1 MNNFT
6 NKLYI
11 ATEHDDT
18 YVQLILNQDLPD
30 LEITQNPE
38 SAELVLASPPLI
50 ADRLDEFTQLDWLQ
64 STYAGINKLTQ
75 PNLRHDYT
83 LTNVKGIFGPAIA
96 EYVLGY
102 TISHF
107 RHFFHYHQQQ
117 QQQNW
122 QPQLYTS
129 LTDKTMVVLG
139 TGSIGSHLA
148 QTASAFGIHTIGVN
162 RTGIP
167 PKHEAFKDTFHINEL
182 EAALKQADIVV
193 NTLPSTAET
202 YQLLNQTTLGY
213 CSKVLLF
220 NVGRGESIDNKALLL
235 AIKNRWV
242 EHAFFDV
249 FEHEPLSQD
258 HPFWKLPQV
267 TITPHIA
274 ALSEPRQVVEIFAE
288 NYKQW
293 RDGFTL
299 NHVIDFDK
307 GY

>member
-1 MNNFT
+1 
-6 NKLYI
+6 
-11 ATEHDDT
+11 
-18 YVQLILNQDLPD
+18 
-30 LEITQNPE
+30 
-38 SAELVLASPPLI
+38 
-50 ADRLDEFTQLDWLQ
+50 
-64 STYAGINKLTQ
+64 
-75 PNLRHDYT
+75 
-83 LTNVKGIFGPAIA
+83 
-96 EYVLGY
+96 
-102 TISHF
+102 
-107 RHFFHYHQQQ
+107 
-117 QQQNW
+117 
-122 QPQLYTS
+122 
-129 LTDKTMVVLG
+129 MVILG

-148 QTASAFGIHTIGVN
+148 KTAAAFGIHTIGVN

-167 PKHEAFKDTFHINEL
+167 SKQETFKDTFHINEL

-213 CSKVLLF
+213 CSNVLLF
-220 NVGRGESIDNKALLL
+220 NVGRGEGIDNKALLL

-242 EHAFFDV
+242 EHAFLDV
-249 FEHEPLSQD
+249 FESEPLSQD

-299 NHVIDFDK
+299 NHVIDFNK

>member
-38 SAELVLASPPLI
+38 SAEIVLASPPLI

-107 RHFFHYHQQQ
+107 RHFSHYHQQQ

-122 QPQLYTS
+122 QPQLYTG

-148 QTASAFGIHTIGVN
+148 QAASALGIHTIGVN

-213 CSKVLLF
+213 CSNVLLF

-242 EHAFFDV
+242 EHAFLDV

>member
-18 YVQLILNQDLPD
+18 YVQLILNQDLPN

-38 SAELVLASPPLI
+38 SAEIVLASPPLI

-148 QTASAFGIHTIGVN
+148 QAASAFGIHTIGVN

-213 CSKVLLF
+213 CSNVLLF

-242 EHAFFDV
+242 EHAFLDV

-299 NHVIDFDK
+299 NHIIDFDK

>member
-18 YVQLILNQDLPD
+18 YVHLILNQDLPD

-38 SAELVLASPPLI
+38 SAEIVLASPPLI

-107 RHFFHYHQQQ
+107 RHFSHYHQQQ

-129 LTDKTMVVLG
+129 LTDKAMVVLG

-148 QTASAFGIHTIGVN
+148 QAASAFGIHTIGVN

-213 CSKVLLF
+213 CSNVLLF

-242 EHAFFDV
+242 EHAFLDV

>member
-50 ADRLDEFTQLDWLQ
+50 ADRLNEFTQLDWLQ

-148 QTASAFGIHTIGVN
+148 QAASAFGIHTIGVN

-242 EHAFFDV
+242 EHAFLDV

>member
-38 SAELVLASPPLI
+38 SAEIVLASPPLI

-148 QTASAFGIHTIGVN
+148 QAASAFGIHTIGVN

-202 YQLLNQTTLGY
+202 YQLLNQTTLSY

-242 EHAFFDV
+242 EHAFLDV

>member
-38 SAELVLASPPLI
+38 SAEIVLASPPLI

-107 RHFFHYHQQQ
+107 RHFSHYHQQQ

-148 QTASAFGIHTIGVN
+148 QAASAFGIHTIGVN

-242 EHAFFDV
+242 EHAFLDV

-299 NHVIDFDK
+299 NHVIDFNK

>member
-38 SAELVLASPPLI
+38 SAEIVLASPPLI

-107 RHFFHYHQQQ
+107 RHFSHYHQQQ

-129 LTDKTMVVLG
+129 LTDKAMVVLG

-148 QTASAFGIHTIGVN
+148 QAASAFGIHTIGVN

-193 NTLPSTAET
+193 NTLPSTTET

-213 CSKVLLF
+213 CSNVLLF

-242 EHAFFDV
+242 EHAFLDV

-299 NHVIDFDK
+299 NHVIDFYK

>member
-38 SAELVLASPPLI
+38 SAEIVLASPPLI

-75 PNLRHDYT
+75 HNLRHDYT

-107 RHFFHYHQQQ
+107 RHFSHYHQQQ

-129 LTDKTMVVLG
+129 LTDKAMVVLG

-148 QTASAFGIHTIGVN
+148 QAASAFGIHTIGVN

-213 CSKVLLF
+213 CSNVLLF

-242 EHAFFDV
+242 EHAFLDV

>member
-11 ATEHDDT
+11 LTEHDDT
-18 YVQLILNQDLPD
+18 YTQLIVNRDLPD
-30 LEITQNPE
+30 LEITSNPE
-38 SAELVLASPPLI
+38 LAEIVLASPPLI
-50 ADRLDEFTQLDWLQ
+50 AERLDEFKHLDWVQ
-64 STYAGINKLTQ
+64 STYAGVNKLTQ
-75 PNLRHDYT
+75 PNLRQDYT

-107 RHFFHYHQQQ
+107 RHFTHYHQQQ
-117 QQQNW
+117 QQRNW

-129 LTDKTMVVLG
+129 LTDKTMVILG

-148 QTASAFGIHTIGVN
+148 KAASAFGIHTIGVN

-167 PKHEAFKDTFHINEL
+167 SKQETFKDTFHINEL

-193 NTLPSTAET
+193 NTLPSTDET
-202 YQLLNQTTLGY
+202 YQLLNQTTLSC
-213 CSKVLLF
+213 CSNVLLF
-220 NVGRGESIDNKALLL
+220 NVGRGESVDNKALLL
-235 AIKNRWV
+235 AIKNKWV
-242 EHAFFDV
+242 EHAFLDV
-249 FEHEPLSQD
+249 FECEPLTQE

-293 RDGFTL
+293 RDGFKLSHT
-299 NHVIDFDK
+299 IDFDK

>member
-18 YVQLILNQDLPD
+18 YVQLILNQGLPD
-30 LEITQNPE
+30 LEITQTPE
-38 SAELVLASPPLI
+38 LAEIVLASPPLI

-107 RHFFHYHQQQ
+107 RHFSHYHQQQ

-148 QTASAFGIHTIGVN
+148 QAASAFGIHTIGVN

-213 CSKVLLF
+213 CSNVLLF

-242 EHAFFDV
+242 EHAFLDV

>member
-38 SAELVLASPPLI
+38 SAEIVLASPHLI

-148 QTASAFGIHTIGVN
+148 QAASAFGIHTIGVN

-213 CSKVLLF
+213 CSNVLLF

-242 EHAFFDV
+242 EHAFLDV

-299 NHVIDFDK
+299 NHVIDFNK

>member
-38 SAELVLASPPLI
+38 SAEIVLASPPLI

-107 RHFFHYHQQQ
+107 RHFSHYHQQQ
-117 QQQNW
+117 QLQNW

-148 QTASAFGIHTIGVN
+148 QAASAFGIHTIGVN

-193 NTLPSTAET
+193 NTLPSTTET

-213 CSKVLLF
+213 CSNVLLF

-242 EHAFFDV
+242 EHAFLDV

>member
-38 SAELVLASPPLI
+38 SAEIVLASPPLI

-107 RHFFHYHQQQ
+107 RHFSHYHQQQ

-148 QTASAFGIHTIGVN
+148 QAASAFGIHTIGVN

-193 NTLPSTAET
+193 NTLPSTTET
-202 YQLLNQTTLGY
+202 YQPLNQTTLGY
-213 CSKVLLF
+213 CSNVLLF

-242 EHAFFDV
+242 EHAFLDV

>member
-38 SAELVLASPPLI
+38 SAEIVLASPPLI

-107 RHFFHYHQQQ
+107 RHFSHYHQQQ

-148 QTASAFGIHTIGVN
+148 QAASAFGIHTIGVN

-193 NTLPSTAET
+193 NTLPSTTET

-213 CSKVLLF
+213 CSNVLLF

-242 EHAFFDV
+242 EHAFLDV

>member
-30 LEITQNPE
+30 LEITKNPE
-38 SAELVLASPPLI
+38 SAEIVLASPPLI

-107 RHFFHYHQQQ
+107 RHFSHYHQQQ

-129 LTDKTMVVLG
+129 LTDKAMVVLG

-148 QTASAFGIHTIGVN
+148 QAASAFGIHTIGVN

-167 PKHEAFKDTFHINEL
+167 PQQETFKDTVHINEL

-193 NTLPSTAET
+193 NTLPSTDET
-202 YQLLNQTTLGY
+202 YHLLNQTTLSY
-213 CSKVLLF
+213 CSNILLF
-220 NVGRGESIDNKALLL
+220 NVGRGESVDNKALLL
-235 AIKNRWV
+235 AIKNKWV
-242 EHAFFDV
+242 EHAFLDV
-249 FEHEPLSQD
+249 FECEPLTQE

-274 ALSEPRQVVEIFAE
+274 ALSEPRQVVEIFAN
-288 NYKQW
+288 NYQQW

-299 NHVIDFDK
+299 NHTIDFDK

>member
-18 YVQLILNQDLPD
+18 YVHLILNQDLPD

-38 SAELVLASPPLI
+38 SAEIVLASPPLI
-50 ADRLDEFTQLDWLQ
+50 ADCLDEFTQLDWLQ
-64 STYAGINKLTQ
+64 STYAGINKLTP

-83 LTNVKGIFGPAIA
+83 LPNVKGIFGPAIA

-107 RHFFHYHQQQ
+107 RHFSHYHQQQ
-117 QQQNW
+117 QQPNW

-148 QTASAFGIHTIGVN
+148 QAASVFGIHTIGVN

-182 EAALKQADIVV
+182 EAALKQADIVI
-193 NTLPSTAET
+193 NTLPSTTET
-202 YQLLNQTTLGY
+202 YQQLNQTTLSY
-213 CSKVLLF
+213 CSNVLLF
-220 NVGRGESIDNKALLL
+220 NVGRGESGDNIALLL

-242 EHAFFDV
+242 EHAFLDV
-249 FEHEPLSQD
+249 FEHEPLSQE

>member
-38 SAELVLASPPLI
+38 SAEIVLASPPLI

-107 RHFFHYHQQQ
+107 RHFSHYHQQQ

-122 QPQLYTS
+122 QPQLYTG

-148 QTASAFGIHTIGVN
+148 QAASAFGIHTIGVN

-167 PKHEAFKDTFHINEL
+167 QNTKP
-182 EAALKQADIVV
+182 LKILSTSM
-193 NTLPSTAET
+193 NLRLLSSRRTL
-202 YQLLNQTTLGY
+202 
-213 CSKVLLF
+213 
-220 NVGRGESIDNKALLL
+220 
-235 AIKNRWV
+235 W
-242 EHAFFDV
+242 
-249 FEHEPLSQD
+249 
-258 HPFWKLPQV
+258 
-267 TITPHIA
+267 
-274 ALSEPRQVVEIFAE
+274 
-288 NYKQW
+288 
-293 RDGFTL
+293 
-299 NHVIDFDK
+299 
-307 GY
+307 

>member
-11 ATEHDDT
+11 ATERDDT

-38 SAELVLASPPLI
+38 SAEIVLASPPLI

-75 PNLRHDYT
+75 PDLRHDYT

-107 RHFFHYHQQQ
+107 RHFSHYHQQQ

-122 QPQLYTS
+122 QPQLCTG

-148 QTASAFGIHTIGVN
+148 QAASAFGIHTIGVN

-242 EHAFFDV
+242 EHAFLDV

-274 ALSEPRQVVEIFAE
+274 ALSEPRQVVELFAE

>member
-38 SAELVLASPPLI
+38 SAEIVLASPPLI

-107 RHFFHYHQQQ
+107 RHFSHYHQQQ

-122 QPQLYTS
+122 QPQLYTG

-148 QTASAFGIHTIGVN
+148 QAASAFGIHTIGVN

-242 EHAFFDV
+242 EHAFLDV

>member
-11 ATEHDDT
+11 LTEHDDT
-18 YVQLILNQDLPD
+18 YTQLIVNRDLPD
-30 LEITQNPE
+30 LEITSYPE
-38 SAELVLASPPLI
+38 LAEIVLASPPLI
-50 ADRLDEFTQLDWLQ
+50 AERLDEFKHLDWVQ

-75 PNLRHDYT
+75 PNLRQDYT

-107 RHFFHYHQQQ
+107 RHFTHYHQQQ
-117 QQQNW
+117 QQRNW

-129 LTDKTMVVLG
+129 LTDKTMVILG

-148 QTASAFGIHTIGVN
+148 KAASAFGIHTIGVN

-167 PKHEAFKDTFHINEL
+167 SKQETFKDTFHINEL

-193 NTLPSTAET
+193 NTLPSTDET
-202 YQLLNQTTLGY
+202 YQLLNQTTLSY
-213 CSKVLLF
+213 CSNVLLF
-220 NVGRGESIDNKALLL
+220 NVGRGESVDNKALLL
-235 AIKNRWV
+235 AIKNKWV
-242 EHAFFDV
+242 EHAFLDV
-249 FEHEPLSQD
+249 FECEPLTQE

-274 ALSEPRQVVEIFAE
+274 ALSEPRQVVEIFSE

-293 RDGFTL
+293 RDGFKLSHT
-299 NHVIDFDK
+299 IDFDK

>member
-38 SAELVLASPPLI
+38 SAEIVLASPPLI

-148 QTASAFGIHTIGVN
+148 QAASAFGIHTIGVN

-193 NTLPSTAET
+193 NTLPSTTET

-213 CSKVLLF
+213 CSNVLLF

-242 EHAFFDV
+242 EHAFLDV

>member
-18 YVQLILNQDLPD
+18 YVQLILKQDLPD

-38 SAELVLASPPLI
+38 TAEIVLASPPLI
-50 ADRLDEFTQLDWLQ
+50 ADCLDEFTQLDWLQ

-75 PNLRHDYT
+75 HNLRHDYT

-107 RHFFHYHQQQ
+107 RHFSHYHKQQ

-139 TGSIGSHLA
+139 TGSIGCHLA
-148 QTASAFGIHTIGVN
+148 QAASAFGIHTIGVN

-167 PKHEAFKDTFHINEL
+167 PKHEVFKDTFHINEL
-182 EAALKQADIVV
+182 EAALEQADIVI

-202 YQLLNQTTLGY
+202 YQLLNQTTLSY
-213 CSKVLLF
+213 CSNVLLF
-220 NVGRGESIDNKALLL
+220 NVGRGESVDNKALLL

-242 EHAFFDV
+242 EHAFLDV

>member
-38 SAELVLASPPLI
+38 SAEIVLASPPLI

-107 RHFFHYHQQQ
+107 RHFSHYHQQQ

-129 LTDKTMVVLG
+129 LTDKAMVVLG

-148 QTASAFGIHTIGVN
+148 QAASAFGIHTIGVN

-193 NTLPSTAET
+193 NTLPSTTET

-213 CSKVLLF
+213 CSNVLLF

-242 EHAFFDV
+242 EHAFLDV

>member
-38 SAELVLASPPLI
+38 SAEIVLASPPLI

-148 QTASAFGIHTIGVN
+148 QAASAFGIHTIGVN

-242 EHAFFDV
+242 EHAFLDV

-274 ALSEPRQVVEIFAE
+274 ALSEPRQVVEIFTE

>member
-38 SAELVLASPPLI
+38 LAEIVLASPPLI
-50 ADRLDEFTQLDWLQ
+50 ADCLDEFTQLDWLQ

-107 RHFFHYHQQQ
+107 RHFSHYHQQQ

-129 LTDKTMVVLG
+129 LTDKAMVVLG

-148 QTASAFGIHTIGVN
+148 QAASAFGIHTIGVN

-213 CSKVLLF
+213 CSNVLLF

-242 EHAFFDV
+242 EHAFLDV

>member
-30 LEITQNPE
+30 LEITQNPK
-38 SAELVLASPPLI
+38 SAEIVLASPPLI

-83 LTNVKGIFGPAIA
+83 LTNVRGIFGPAIA

-107 RHFFHYHQQQ
+107 RHFSHYHQQQ

-148 QTASAFGIHTIGVN
+148 QAASAFGIRTIGVN

-167 PKHEAFKDTFHINEL
+167 PKQETFKDTFHINEL

-193 NTLPSTAET
+193 NTLPSTDET
-202 YQLLNQTTLGY
+202 YHLLNQTTLSY
-213 CSKVLLF
+213 CSNILLF
-220 NVGRGESIDNKALLL
+220 VRPE
-235 AIKNRWV
+235 
-242 EHAFFDV
+242 
-249 FEHEPLSQD
+249 
-258 HPFWKLPQV
+258 
-267 TITPHIA
+267 
-274 ALSEPRQVVEIFAE
+274 VV
-288 NYKQW
+288 
-293 RDGFTL
+293 
-299 NHVIDFDK
+299 
-307 GY
+307 